1 MIVGAIIALLKGQ
14 LKKGPKSL
22 VGNKGY
28 RKYLKVDK
36 NSARI
41 DMDKVNYAS
50 RFDGKW
56 VLTTN
61 TSLPAEKIDLKYKEL
76 WQVKRIFRDV
86 KTMPHTRP
94 VYHQNRGNQQTLFG
108 QAHVIMEMK
117 GMGRLASYTVITVP
131 PPLMV
136 EEGFDRNTP
145 YCSGVVELV
154 EGPKVIARILG
165 LDLDRPE
172 QIQIGT
178 PLLVEFVE
186 AEHAVRMKTF
196 LAFRAV
202 PR

>member
-41 DMDKVNYAS
+41 DMNKANYAS

-76 WQVKRIFRDV
+76 
-86 KTMPHTRP
+86 
-94 VYHQNRGNQQTLFG
+94 
-108 QAHVIMEMK
+108 
-117 GMGRLASYTVITVP
+117 
-131 PPLMV
+131 
-136 EEGFDRNTP
+136 
-145 YCSGVVELV
+145 
-154 EGPKVIARILG
+154 
-165 LDLDRPE
+165 
-172 QIQIGT
+172 
-178 PLLVEFVE
+178 
-186 AEHAVRMKTF
+186 
-196 LAFRAV
+196 
-202 PR
+202 